1 MLSTIATSL
10 LLASAATYAQS
21 TTSYPADVIASGTM
35 GTTNP
40 PQPTLGTSINQTSDA
55 RLLSVNGIDDWCI
68 FAPPEMQVIADSETY
83 EIAWCSQARN
93 DARVIPDGTV
103 TGVSLLKTDM
113 YVQIM
118 GYGNLTALNIPYGDY
133 GGELDPHG
141 AYGSGNPIG
150 GNVTTNVTVDG
161 QTINVAE
168 WMLYVSYEMFCCNFI
183 FLFFPWSFV
192 LTSSSPQSAPVRG
205 VMKPIRQ
212 PRCVGVCLI
221 FFFFE
226 TSVADIRKSV
236 DELDEMGCQF
246 VMPGNYDFNGTFETC
261 EADVAYPPGWYVEGS
276 SGGTTSFSSFA
287 QYWTG
292 VVDGTTYTAGDTAT
306 PSTVQ
311 STPSS
316 SNCQTVPT
324 ISNGIALASL
334 GVSGASLSTASA
346 TGSAVIAGVTGTSQS
361 SPSSSGSS
369 NSAVVTRP
377 GIQGGLSEGIT
388 LVSMI
393 AAVVAIGIF
402 H

>member
-1 MLSTIATSL
+1 MLNSITTSL
-10 LLASAATYAQS
+10 LLASAVFAQS
-21 TTSYPADVIASGTM
+21 STVSYPEDVIATGTM

-40 PQPTLGTSINQTSDA
+40 PEPTTGTAINQTSDA
-55 RLLSVNGIDDWCI
+55 RLLSINAIDDWCI
-68 FAPPEMQVIADSETY
+68 FAPPELQDIADSETY
-83 EIAWCSQARN
+83 EVAWCTQSRN
-93 DARVIPDGTV
+93 DARVIPDGTI

-118 GYGNLTALNIPYGDY
+118 GYGNLTQLNIPAGDW

-150 GNVTTNVTVDG
+150 GNVTTNITADG

-168 WMLYVSYEMFCCNFI
+168 WMLYVSYEMFCFRACT
-183 FLFFPWSFV
+183 WSNETYGAAAIV
-192 LTSSSPQSAPVRG
+192 LLTGFSP
-205 VMKPIRQ
+205 
-212 PRCVGVCLI
+212 
-221 FFFFE
+221 
-226 TSVADIRKSV
+226 T

-261 EADVAYPPGWYVEGS
+261 EADVAYPPGWYVEGV
-276 SGGTTSFSSFA
+276 SGDTTSFSSFA

-292 VVDGTTYTAGDTAT
+292 VVDGVTYTAGDTVT

-334 GVSGASLSTASA
+334 GVSGSDSGSASA
-346 TGSAVIAGVTGTSQS
+346 TGSAATAGATGS
-361 SPSSSGSS
+361 SGSSSGSS
-369 NSAVVTRP
+369 GSSSASSGSSNGAVVARP
-377 GIQGGLSEGIT
+377 GIQAGLSEGIT
-388 LVSMI
+388 LVSML
-393 AAVVAIGIF
+393 AAVAAIGIF